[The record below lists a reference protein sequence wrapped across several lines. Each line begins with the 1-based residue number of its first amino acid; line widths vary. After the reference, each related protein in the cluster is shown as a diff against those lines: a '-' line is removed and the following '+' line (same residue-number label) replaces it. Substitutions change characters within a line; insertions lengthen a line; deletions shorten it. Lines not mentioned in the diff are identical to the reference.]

1 MNRIVSALRLFGLYR
16 RAGNSLIYAARRAWE
31 VSA

>member
-1 MNRIVSALRLFGLYR
+1 MNRILIALRLFGLYR
-16 RAGNSLIYAARRAWE
+16 RAGNSMRYAARRAWE

>member
-1 MNRIVSALRLFGLYR
+1 MTRIIRALRLFKLYR
-16 RAGNSLIYAARRAWE
+16 RAGNSLRYAMCRAWE

>member
-1 MNRIVSALRLFGLYR
+1 MNRILIALRLFGLYR
-16 RAGNSLIYAARRAWE
+16 RADNSMRYAARRAWE